1 MSHTIHAYLLIN
13 DIRCNQEWVFNNIRE
28 LFQDMDDIIFSKDV
42 DPFDSQESLNLNLN
56 SYWLTVF
63 YDSDQQVRDDFNYLG
78 VDGLEAFSRIRV
90 IFGPDEMNA
99 YDDIA
104 VVIYDFLL
112 NMENV
117 LVYDVTQSE
126 VIEK

>member
-90 IFGPDEMNA
+90 IFGHE
-99 YDDIA
+99 
-104 VVIYDFLL
+104 
-112 NMENV
+112 
-117 LVYDVTQSE
+117 
-126 VIEK
+126 

>member
-1 MSHTIHAYLLIN
+1 
-13 DIRCNQEWVFNNIRE
+13 
-28 LFQDMDDIIFSKDV
+28 MDDIIFSKDV

>member
-13 DIRCNQEWVFNNIRE
+13 DTRFNQEWVFNNIRE
-28 LFQDMDDIIFSKDV
+28 LFQDTDDIIFSKDV
-42 DPFDSQESLNLNLN
+42 DPFDSQESLNLNLD
-56 SYWLTVF
+56 SYWLNVF
-63 YDSDQQVRDDFNYLG
+63 YDSDQQVRDDFNYIG
-78 VDGLEAFSRIRV
+78 VDGLETFSRIRV